1 MGDGTILYT
10 GGFELPDKNA
20 AALRV
25 LGNAKALRALGYHV
39 VLLGVSKDDN
49 GSQGLVA
56 SGGQVEGFDTWHIR
70 YPDNIRQWVSYLQ
83 SIDGLK
89 AVCRD
94 CGDVQTVICY
104 NYPSMGLMKA
114 KSFCHVNR
122 IRLIA
127 DTTEWYP
134 MADVKWSH
142 KLIKGVDT
150 WWRMRILQ
158 KRLDGLIVISSY
170 LQRYYG
176 KCSNV
181 ILVPPLIDRSDQ
193 KWQVHAENGE
203 ADGHRGGDCPIQLIC
218 SGGTLGGKNKDTIN
232 NLLEA
237 LTHFQK
243 GVFSLHVVG
252 MTQADYLKDFPS
264 HRQLL
269 QTLGEAVEFSGKLS
283 HRASL
288 EQVRR
293 ADFSILLRDSSRK
306 NNAGFPTKFVESL
319 ACGIPAIAT
328 DTSDI
333 GKYLQEGR
341 NGFWTRNTP
350 EALLET
356 LQRIAK
362 LNPEALGQMK
372 EACRSMTAFD
382 YRQYMPGLDGLME
395 RIARTTGG

>member
-158 KRLDGLIVISSY
+158 KRLDGLIVINHV
-170 LQRYYG
+170 Q
-176 KCSNV
+176 
-181 ILVPPLIDRSDQ
+181 DQ
-193 KWQVHAENGE
+193 PGPAPHHLFASACRRAAHGR
-203 ADGHRGGDCPIQLIC
+203 AAGCCLFRFIH
-218 SGGTLGGKNKDTIN
+218 
-232 NLLEA
+232 
-237 LTHFQK
+237 
-243 GVFSLHVVG
+243 
-252 MTQADYLKDFPS
+252 
-264 HRQLL
+264 
-269 QTLGEAVEFSGKLS
+269 S
-283 HRASL
+283 HRAHPGHCSP
-288 EQVRR
+288 
-293 ADFSILLRDSSRK
+293 K
-306 NNAGFPTKFVESL
+306 L
-319 ACGIPAIAT
+319 AAPDIP
-328 DTSDI
+328 DD
-333 GKYLQEGR
+333 ER
-341 NGFWTRNTP
+341 P
-350 EALLET
+350 
-356 LQRIAK
+356 
-362 LNPEALGQMK
+362 
-372 EACRSMTAFD
+372 AFG
-382 YRQYMPGLDGLME
+382 YV
-395 RIARTTGG
+395 